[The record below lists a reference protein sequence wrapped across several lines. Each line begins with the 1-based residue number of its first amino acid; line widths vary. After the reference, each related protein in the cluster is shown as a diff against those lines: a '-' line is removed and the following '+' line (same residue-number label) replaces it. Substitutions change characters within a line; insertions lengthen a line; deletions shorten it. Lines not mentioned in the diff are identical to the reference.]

1 MPYISIA
8 TDSAGGYKPCVTF
21 MNQSRYKDGNLQE
34 YLDSDW
40 LKNLKKQHMTTN
52 LPDACRMC
60 RIRDENKV
68 VSTRQ
73 RCLDHYLNKYGSL
86 DNIKKQTKFEFVFFI
101 TSNHCNQACIMCTPL
116 LSNKIYE
123 ETTESHMEHY
133 VSGKRSFD
141 NNVSTL
147 NLSKPYTDN
156 ELYQI
161 LDNISPN
168 AFIHI
173 SGGEP
178 MVSKPAQKILT
189 YLIDKKLN
197 HSIELE
203 IVSNFQSENR
213 KFIDLLSQFTGTCRV
228 VASVDAIGSR
238 AEYIRYRSNWNNI
251 EYNILKFKEKN
262 PNFKFIIK
270 PTLSVLNILYLDEI
284 IDWCAR
290 HSLDVRAN
298 SRLIN
303 PDWLSIKILPNS
315 TKHNILKKYK
325 DVNNEILNL
334 TEMETHLFKE
344 NTSSMLIKKF
354 FTEIRKNDSMR
365 NTSFEKTLPEVYSA
379 LADWEHKDE

>member
-8 TDSAGGYKPCVTF
+8 TDSTGGYKPCVTF
-21 MNQSRYKDGNLQE
+21 MNVHRYKDGNLRE
-34 YLDSDW
+34 YLNSDW
-40 LKNLKKQHMTTN
+40 LKNLKKQHMTKN
-52 LPDACRMC
+52 LPEACRMC
-60 RIRDENKV
+60 RTRDENNV

-73 RCLDHYLNKYGSL
+73 RGIDQYLKKYDSL
-86 DNIKKQTKFEFVFFI
+86 DNIKKQTKFEFVYFI

-123 ETTESHMEHY
+123 ETNKNHMEHY
-133 VSGKRSFD
+133 INGKTYFD
-141 NNVSTL
+141 NNVSTVD
-147 NLSKPYTDN
+147 LSKPYTDN

-168 AFIHI
+168 AFVHI

-228 VASVDAIGSR
+228 IASVDAIGSK

-251 EYNILKFKEKN
+251 EYNILNFKEKN

-270 PTLSVLNILYLDEI
+270 VAVSVLNIFYLDEI
-284 IDWCAR
+284 IEWSAR
-290 HSLDVRAN
+290 HNLTVSTN
-298 SRLIN
+298 NRLIN
-303 PDWLSIKILPNS
+303 PEWLSIKILPTI
-315 TKHNILKKYK
+315 TKHDILKKYK
-325 DVNNEILNL
+325 DVHSEILNL
-334 TEMETHLFKE
+334 TDLKTHLFKE
-344 NTSSMLIKKF
+344 NTSSVLIEKF

-365 NTSFEKTLPEVYSA
+365 NTSIEKTLPEVYTA
-379 LADWEHKDE
+379 LAEWKHNHE